1 MKLITSVLLTLLF
14 LAVGHAEKVQDYR
27 LALNLSADAPKDC
40 TSAGLMCESCTK
52 LVSCV
57 LNTDKSWTKT
67 SIQSCASP
75 QKCVNGACV
84 NDVDPFC
91 DGIAALD
98 FPCQSEGVFPDPF
111 YCNKFVMCVNTG
123 TDKGLKPYV
132 STCPDGY
139 GFNIANDLCDVKLT
153 DGVCPTGKYP
163 VPLCSKAGQSEA
175 LAKKPA
181 EYYMCEEYS
190 DAKKVLYP
198 FLNVCEGGVAY
209 SNYKCGK
216 K

>member
-1 MKLITSVLLTLLF
+1 
-14 LAVGHAEKVQDYR
+14 
-27 LALNLSADAPKDC
+27 
-40 TSAGLMCESCTK
+40 MCESCTK

-91 DGIAALD
+91 DGIAALA

-111 YCNKFVMCVNTG
+111 YCNKFVMCVDTG
-123 TDKGLKPYV
+123 NKVLKPYV

-181 EYYMCEEYS
+181 FLLSQHKIYYC
-190 DAKKVLYP
+190 
-198 FLNVCEGGVAY
+198 FLFFARLQLQHIVN
-209 SNYKCGK
+209 SFLQ
-216 K
+216 